1 MKPQPKAPLK
11 KMSKRLTPVQA
22 RKRREKMK
30 ARARKMGE
38 LNSLISNSE
47 KVIREQNKMLKE
59 QKAQI
64 DEQKEKEKGKITNRI
79 KNWVKG

>member
-1 MKPQPKAPLK
+1 MKPQPKSKQK
-11 KMSKRLTPVQA
+11 KLSKRLTPAQA

-30 ARARKMGE
+30 ARARKMSD
-38 LNSLISNSE
+38 LNVLVSQSE
-47 KVIREQNKMLKE
+47 HVIKEQNKMLKE

-79 KNWVKG
+79 KNWFKG